1 MMLKH
6 AIQKIVE
13 GQSLT
18 QIEAEQVMES
28 IMSGLASSEQ
38 IAALITGLRMK
49 GETVDEV
56 TGFAKI
62 MREKATTIPTKH
74 QRVMDTCGT
83 GGDGANTFNISTTTA
98 FVLAGLGIYIAKHG
112 NRSVSSKCGSAD
124 VLEAIGVNL
133 STDPQGVSQCIDEV
147 GIGFLYAPALHGA
160 MKYAVGPRREI
171 GIRTIFNILG
181 PLTNPAR
188 AKLQLLGVYRPEL
201 TEMLAEVLAR
211 LGTTRA
217 LVLHGQGGLD
227 EASIAGETKVTE
239 VHNGQIQTYVV
250 EPEHLGLKR
259 TPVAALVGGGAQDN
273 ARITTAVLQ
282 GQPGPQRN
290 VVILNAALG
299 IKAAGITEDLR
310 EAANLAQY
318 SLDSGAAY
326 GKLEQLVVCTNKLA
340 SGQ

>member
-1 MMLKH
+1 MLKF
-6 AIQKIVE
+6 AINKIVDR
-13 GQSLT
+13 QNLT
-18 QIEAEQVMES
+18 QVEAQQVMEL
-28 IMSGLASSEQ
+28 IMSGQTSPEQ

-56 TGFAKI
+56 TGFAQV
-62 MREKATTIPTKH
+62 MRDKATSITTKH
-74 QRVMDTCGT
+74 DRVIDTCGT

-98 FVLAGLGIYIAKHG
+98 FVLAGLGIPVAKHG

-124 VLEAIGVNL
+124 LLEAIGVNL
-133 STDPQGVSQCIDEV
+133 STDPQGVSQCLDEV

-160 MKYAVGPRREI
+160 MKYAVGPRKEI

-188 AKLQLLGVYRPEL
+188 AKLQLMGVYLPEL

-239 VHNGQIQTYVV
+239 VHQGQIQTYVI
-250 EPEHLGLKR
+250 EPEDFGIQR
-259 TPVAALVGGGAQDN
+259 MPVAAIVGGAAQDN
-273 ARITTAVLQ
+273 ALITTAVLQ
-282 GQPGPQRN
+282 GQPGPHRN

-310 EAANLAQY
+310 EAANLAQV

-326 GKLEQLVVCTNKLA
+326 AKLEQLVICTNKLA
-340 SGQ
+340 SGL